1 MSPFWKIFI
10 AIFCY
15 ISGIVGVG
23 LAIAN
28 ASMTPPSTTHA
39 FVYGGAGIVFL
50 LAGIMMSRRPRY

>member
-15 ISGIVGVG
+15 ISAIVGLG

-28 ASMTPPSTTHA
+28 ASQRPPSTTTA
-39 FVYGGAGIVFL
+39 VIYGVAGIVFL
-50 LAGIMMSRRPRY
+50 AGGIVLSRRPRY